1 MSFFLI
7 YSMLARLGW
16 LPTYRQPSE
25 TGNLHSEERTQ
36 LFVQQQQQWNSQ
48 LDVLILSASGGLEKD
63 VLAIDLRIRRIFIAN
78 ESFIN
83 YISFDF
89 LYRSVC
95 I

>member
-63 VLAIDLRIRRIFIAN
+63 VLAIDSAYPKNLYCQREFYKLYIF
-78 ESFIN
+78 
-83 YISFDF
+83 
-89 LYRSVC
+89 
-95 I
+95 